1 MRVATKVATG
11 SGLLAALLI
20 GVVAYLV
27 VVVRQLVTA
36 NQQLTAIHFRT
47 TTVALD
53 LLHQLDQLE
62 EYARK
67 FFVTRD
73 PAYADRVTD
82 ARNASAKGIV
92 ELDTLA
98 SRGGE
103 SIPVARL
110 NEEWRRFA
118 FATVP
123 REDMAARLGST
134 SDAELLEVLA
144 APLERLHSRTWVVLN
159 ASRDGIAAQVATA
172 TAAGRDAQRLSLAV
186 AALAVLSAVLIV
198 VLTVRSIGEPL
209 RRLTEGT
216 RTVATGTFTYQLD
229 ASPGDEF
236 AELAQD
242 FNTMVRR
249 LGELDQMKREFVSH
263 VSHELKTP
271 LVAMQETNRLL
282 LDGVPGPLTERQRRL
297 LELNLQGSR
306 RLSAM
311 ISNLLDLARL
321 EAGVMKYDIRE
332 HDLGALVRSAASEL
346 EAWAGERDV
355 RFALDVPQLPL
366 VINCDADRVMQLIV
380 NLLDNAAKFSPPE
393 SAVAVRVRSG
403 PSLPARMPREL
414 ARNLLPSG
422 SAEGYATIE
431 IEDRGPGV
439 PDRDKRL
446 VFERFRQTR
455 MGASAGSAG
464 VGLGLA
470 ICREIVRAH
479 AGAVWV
485 ADNHP
490 SGSTFTV
497 ILPLQP
503 ARHERASERG
513 ATIVK
518 TDTTDTH
525 EA

>member
-20 GVVAYLV
+20 GVLAYLV

-36 NQQLTAIHFRT
+36 NQELTAIHFRT

-82 ARNASAKGIV
+82 ARDASAKGIA
-92 ELDTLA
+92 EFEILA
-98 SRGGE
+98 PRGGE
-103 SIPVARL
+103 STPVTRL
-110 NEEWRRFA
+110 TQEWRRFA

-123 REDMAARLGST
+123 RQDMAARLAGT

-144 APLERLHSRTWVVLN
+144 APLERLRSETWAVLN
-159 ASRDGIAAQVATA
+159 ASGEGIAAQVATA

-186 AALAVLSAVLIV
+186 AVLAVLSAVLIV

-216 RTVATGTFTYQLD
+216 RTVARGTFTYQLD
-229 ASPGDEF
+229 ASRGDEF

-282 LDGVPGPLTERQRRL
+282 LDGVPGALTERQRRL

-321 EAGVMKYDIRE
+321 EAGGMKYDIRE
-332 HDLGALVRSAASEL
+332 HDLGALVRAAASEL
-346 EAWAGERDV
+346 EAWAGERGV
-355 RFALDVPQLPL
+355 RFEIDVPQVPL
-366 VINCDADRVMQLIV
+366 LIHCDADRVMHLIV

-393 SAVAVRVRSG
+393 GAVTVRVRRVQC
-403 PSLPARMPREL
+403 LPPRMPREL
-414 ARNLLPSG
+414 ARSLPSG
-422 SAEGYATIE
+422 GDEKAYATIE
-431 IEDRGPGV
+431 IEDRGPGI
-439 PDRDKRL
+439 PDRDKRV
-446 VFERFRQTR
+446 VFERFRQAR
-455 MGASAGSAG
+455 RGALQGSAG

-479 AGAVWV
+479 GGAVWA

-490 SGSTFTV
+490 AGSIFTV

-503 ARHERASERG
+503 PRDERASAGG
-513 ATIVK
+513 ATIPK
-518 TDTTDTH
+518 TETH
-525 EA
+525 ER